1 MRFTPSLVTCLFLF
15 ISFVSRAYTPPPL
28 PVINTGNLFIATNAT
43 YGAVADGIT
52 TNTTAIQNAINAANA
67 ASGGGTVELPGP
79 GTYLCGPLTLK
90 TKVNLQIDT
99 GATLMMLPMSAW
111 PNAGTPFINGSS
123 STDLEISGGGT
134 IDGQGAAWWGPP
146 TASSRPNFLN
156 FSGCNRL
163 LIQNIRLQNPP
174 TFHIMIKGNNAN
186 ITIQGINIDTDPT
199 SPNTDGMDI
208 GSTNILIANSHIND
222 GDDNIELGGSSALA
236 AYIMITNCM
245 FGHGHGVSVGS
256 DLQAGVH
263 DVTMVNCIFTNGD
276 NAVRFKSDNNRGGVI
291 ANINYF
297 NLSMTNIKYAPV
309 LIYSY
314 YNSYG
319 NPTTAGITPAAAEA
333 LGSASV
339 TATMPAWRNIT
350 ISNVTA
356 TAAEPGMIWSRTE
369 YPATNIV
376 LSHINITSTDSSSGN
391 GSFALYNV
399 IGAQIS
405 DCTVNVA
412 GSRKNFEI
420 FNSQIN
426 FSNSVPGSTISLDG
440 TGVTNGLAFYNIN
453 ASLSD
458 PAFFNASPVS
468 IGAGTVSDTTSLT
481 LPGTTPVN
489 FTLGTTPATLAVT
502 GNLALNSLL
511 NITNGPGFVP
521 GVYQLFTYTGTF
533 SGALT
538 LATLPAGYSGTLNTA
553 TNGQVVVVITTTN
566 AQPPAAPTNLVATA
580 GNSLVSLSW
589 YPSFTATNYDLKRSL
604 TNGGTYAV
612 ISSTAAT
619 NYTDAQVTNGTTYYY
634 VVSAVNT
641 NGEGANSVQAAATPS
656 GPQPPAAPTNLVANA
671 GNSVVSLYWHP
682 SLSATNYNLKRSL
695 TNGGNYAV
703 ITSTTGT
710 NYTDT
715 QVTNGTTYYYV
726 VSAVNANGES
736 TNSAQAGATPGAPA
750 GGLTTTNIFYDTF
763 SSSTLGSLS
772 SVPPTPVSTG
782 YQLLSSKSMSPAP
795 GIGPGHLKF
804 GLPTTSSSVI
814 EMEALFTAN
823 PVVLSTNGCAVTL
836 IVTFTNTSGLLDQS
850 GSIGL
855 GLFHGGGNYPVPGG
869 LSNTLSGSI
878 TTYATG
884 YAQTWS
890 GYWSQLGYTGTTS
903 QTLNRSAQ
911 TGADNNN
918 QDTVTTGSSAS
929 YSNPS
934 GATLG
939 TASTTPSVTLFPGN
953 PYTAMFN
960 ITLVTNNT
968 LAITNTLFNGT
979 STNGTVVTQF
989 GGTATGSS
997 FLTNSFDALAFGWR
1011 VQSSTY
1017 ASAIDI
1023 NSITVN
1029 ATLPAPAQTISLTPI
1044 TLLPLVSSNQIQL
1057 SWPSD
1062 HLGWRLQIQTND
1074 LSTGLSTNWIT
1085 VPNSTNVLTATIPI
1099 TDANGSVFLRL
1110 VYP

>member
-1 MRFTPSLVTCLFLF
+1 
-15 ISFVSRAYTPPPL
+15 
-28 PVINTGNLFIATNAT
+28 
-43 YGAVADGIT
+43 
-52 TNTTAIQNAINAANA
+52 
-67 ASGGGTVELPGP
+67 
-79 GTYLCGPLTLK
+79 
-90 TKVNLQIDT
+90 
-99 GATLMMLPMSAW
+99 
-111 PNAGTPFINGSS
+111 
-123 STDLEISGGGT
+123 
-134 IDGQGAAWWGPP
+134 
-146 TASSRPNFLN
+146 
-156 FSGCNRL
+156 
-163 LIQNIRLQNPP
+163 
-174 TFHIMIKGNNAN
+174 
-186 ITIQGINIDTDPT
+186 
-199 SPNTDGMDI
+199 
-208 GSTNILIANSHIND
+208 
-222 GDDNIELGGSSALA
+222 
-236 AYIMITNCM
+236 
-245 FGHGHGVSVGS
+245 
-256 DLQAGVH
+256 
-263 DVTMVNCIFTNGD
+263 
-276 NAVRFKSDNNRGGVI
+276 
-291 ANINYF
+291 
-297 NLSMTNIKYAPV
+297 
-309 LIYSY
+309 
-314 YNSYG
+314 
-319 NPTTAGITPAAAEA
+319 
-333 LGSASV
+333 
-339 TATMPAWRNIT
+339 
-350 ISNVTA
+350 
-356 TAAEPGMIWSRTE
+356 
-369 YPATNIV
+369 
-376 LSHINITSTDSSSGN
+376 
-391 GSFALYNV
+391 
-399 IGAQIS
+399 
-405 DCTVNVA
+405 
-412 GSRKNFEI
+412 
-420 FNSQIN
+420 
-426 FSNSVPGSTISLDG
+426 
-440 TGVTNGLAFYNIN
+440 
-453 ASLSD
+453 
-458 PAFFNASPVS
+458 
-468 IGAGTVSDTTSLT
+468 
-481 LPGTTPVN
+481 
-489 FTLGTTPATLAVT
+489 
-502 GNLALNSLL
+502 
-511 NITNGPGFVP
+511 
-521 GVYQLFTYTGTF
+521 
-533 SGALT
+533 
-538 LATLPAGYSGTLNTA
+538 
-553 TNGQVVVVITTTN
+553 
-566 AQPPAAPTNLVATA
+566 
-580 GNSLVSLSW
+580 
-589 YPSFTATNYDLKRSL
+589 
-604 TNGGTYAV
+604 
-612 ISSTAAT
+612 
-619 NYTDAQVTNGTTYYY
+619 
-634 VVSAVNT
+634 VNT